1 MKSKRLNDIVDIILS
16 NDIDTQETLL
26 AHLKQRGYNVTQATV
41 SRDINALS
49 LVKLPTA
56 TGFKYALPQK
66 PEALI
71 SNAKGLFD
79 ELIVSSIVSI
89 DHALNTVCIKCKS
102 GMAQAVCARID
113 MAQPANT
120 VGTLAG
126 EDTIFVLMRT
136 ENDAAILTN
145 ELNSLYKEKMGNDKC

>member
-26 AHLKQRGYNVTQATV
+26 KYLKERGYNVTQATV

-49 LVKLPTA
+49 LVKIPTDR
-56 TGFKYALPQK
+56 GSKYALPK
-66 PEALI
+66 KSEALLRDT
-71 SNAKGLFD
+71 KELFD
-79 ELIVSSIVSI
+79 ELIVSSMISV

-113 MAQPANT
+113 MAQPVNT

-136 ENDAAILTN
+136 ENDAAILTA
-145 ELNSLYKEKMGNDKC
+145 ELNSLYKEKMGNV

>member
-26 AHLKQRGYNVTQATV
+26 KHLKERGYNVTQATV

-49 LVKLPTA
+49 LVKIPTDR
-56 TGFKYALPQK
+56 GSKYALPK
-66 PEALI
+66 KTEALLRDT
-71 SNAKGLFD
+71 KELFD
-79 ELIVSSIVSI
+79 ELIVSSMISV

-113 MAQPANT
+113 MAQPVNT

-136 ENDAAILTN
+136 ENDAAILTA
-145 ELNSLYKEKMGNDKC
+145 ELNSLYKEKMGNV

>member
-16 NDIDTQETLL
+16 NDIGTQEMLL
-26 AHLKQRGYNVTQATV
+26 THLKERGYNVTQATV

-49 LVKLPTA
+49 LIKITTG
-56 TGFKYALPQK
+56 TGFKYALPK
-66 PEALI
+66 RAEALI
-71 SNAKGLFD
+71 GESRGLFD
-79 ELIVSSIVSI
+79 ELIISSIISI

-113 MAQPANT
+113 MAQPKNT

-136 ENDAAILTN
+136 ENDAAILTS
-145 ELNSLYKEKMGNDKC
+145 ELNSLYKEKMGNV